1 MAESRFHFLLLT
13 MLAVSGCASS
23 DRVVKSDSSST
34 LLVSNQSDDENLP
47 WPRVAKYGPRPENAA
62 SPTLFGRIG
71 RGLRAIIKGGSSD
84 VRQDADTGWKGV
96 PRHQA
101 RSSQPTA
108 SNASDRVSLLVPNDV
123 QASAYAQHSAGIQK
137 PAAYPT
143 LQRPEFVDVMPQIE
157 GSPVGDAGRY
167 QRDSNSNSRLI
178 SPERV
183 RFAGWSETQPDPDPD
198 GHIRVPL
205 HSKPSQSAVARTG
218 GSVSINVPEAPIT
231 EILSLVARQHGMNVV
246 TGADVIGKISVN
258 LNDVSLEEALSA
270 ILTVNGYTWVQR
282 ENILIVSSL
291 KSENS
296 ISPLAQGRK
305 VRVFP
310 LTYVSGEDIN
320 KVVTGLLSPV
330 GKSFATD
337 SSPTD
342 NRRTRGQIVVE
353 DLPEYLGRIEEY
365 IQASDV
371 PPLQVLI
378 EAHILQVELSDNTRH
393 GVDIAGLMK
402 ISGSEVSL
410 ATKGFANPAATP
422 AFLLNID
429 GSKFDLLLEA
439 LKTTN
444 NAKTL
449 ASPKVLAVNGQEAT
463 IQIGAKLGFL
473 VTTTTQTST
482 LQNVEF
488 LDTGVLLRVTP
499 NIGADRQVLM
509 TVSPEISSGRIN
521 PATGLPEEE
530 TTEVTT
536 TVMLQDGQA
545 MIIGGLITEADV
557 EGQTK
562 IPVIGDLWG
571 VGRLFQRRTIE
582 RERSEIIIALIP
594 RVVPYFYE
602 AADREELE
610 KLRATTPL
618 LHGPLVPI
626 DRTGLSEA
634 ELPDAVK
641 APRTIRVDAGKK
653 LLQNLKSPTPKP
665 LEYYFLRTMKIN
677 RLKSNRTTGYESL
690 IASAFLLKHLA

>member
-665 LEYYFLRTMKIN
+665 LEYYFPRTPD
-677 RLKSNRTTGYESL
+677 YENQS
-690 IASAFLLKHLA
+690 FEE